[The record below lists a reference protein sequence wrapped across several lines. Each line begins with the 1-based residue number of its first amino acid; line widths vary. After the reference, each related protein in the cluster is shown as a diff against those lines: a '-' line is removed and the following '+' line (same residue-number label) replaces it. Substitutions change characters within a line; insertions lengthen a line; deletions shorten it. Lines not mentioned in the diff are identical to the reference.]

1 MQALEESYNYITNF
15 TNKISMRELSFII
28 TEKATNGLVFGLS
41 AVFCGQSDRHYC
53 WTKRAP

>member
-15 TNKISMRELSFII
+15 TKISMRELSFII
-28 TEKATNGLVFGLS
+28 MEKDTNDLVFGLS
-41 AVFCGQSDRHYC
+41 AVFCDQSDRHYC

>member
-28 TEKATNGLVFGLS
+28 MENDLVFGLS